1 MIALIKRLSFM
12 LVGSE
17 PLLLLFLHFQPILS
31 LQRRGSAWASWTGS
45 AARLPIGWES
55 TCSSEAAPVAP
66 AAFGSSSSCL
76 CWTELVSCPSCS
88 VFSSGCLDVWNSA
101 DLDCFIFLCCEYSPV
116 LAKKKMGAGRHVG
129 GLSSQPDDH
138 FWTSWSSIV
147 ADGQEPSIVVARQQ
161 RVVQLSFLLHHSLRC
176 WTN

>member
-1 MIALIKRLSFM
+1 MIAVVGLLSFA
-12 LVGSE
+12 
-17 PLLLLFLHFQPILS
+17 LLLLPFLHFQPILS

-55 TCSSEAAPVAP
+55 TCSLEAAPVAP

-76 CWTELVSCPSCS
+76 HWTAFMGCPNCS

-101 DLDCFIFLCCEYSPV
+101 DLDFFIFLCFGYSPV
-116 LAKKKMGAGRHVG
+116 PAKKKMGAGRRVG
-129 GLSSQPDDH
+129 GLSSQSDDH

-147 ADGQEPSIVVARQQ
+147 ADGQEPSINVARQQ
-161 RVVQLSFLLHHSLRC
+161 RVVQLSFLLHHALRC